1 MRKLLSP
8 GKFRAI
14 YKCRGAGTDK
24 CFEGEYET
32 MAKIVFSNLPMK
44 KELYAFRYV
53 ADGRKSMQYE
63 GEVLFPVNSILA
75 KSLKR
80 GEKVKVVLLSKDD
93 PEANSQTNEKIFRAE
108 LDRINES
115 VGADITYVNI
125 MTPFVETRSVH
136 ENILR
141 AVIGELEEKAEIIAD
156 VTYGPKTLPMIMLMV
171 LNFAERYFG
180 CRICNVVYSKVNFVD
195 DGSGTGKTKPIDP
208 VLYDL
213 APLCYLNSVINLL
226 ECKTPKDAIKALDIL
241 LKM

>member
-1 MRKLLSP
+1 
-8 GKFRAI
+8 
-14 YKCRGAGTDK
+14 
-24 CFEGEYET
+24 

-63 GEVLFPVNSILA
+63 GEVIFPVNSILA

-141 AVIGELEEKAEIIAD
+141 AVIARSLVSSGLLPTLGIHHHNRYNAYCLADDMMEPYRPYVDELVYGIVVEYGAD
-156 VTYGPKTLPMIMLMV
+156 LPDDITKDLKMRLLGIPVVEVRIGGKRSPLMV
-171 LNFAERYFG
+171 AATQTTASLYKCFTGEMR
-180 CRICNVVYSKVNFVD
+180 RIAY
-195 DGSGTGKTKPIDP
+195 P
-208 VLYDL
+208 
-213 APLCYLNSVINLL
+213 
-226 ECKTPKDAIKALDIL
+226 E
-241 LKM
+241 M